1 MTLWLNIVF
10 AWIALILG
18 FLLIVIWG
26 LRLLNKKKKIPLLQ
40 KINRTLRK
48 HHKWVGVSLI
58 ATALVHGLLSSDEF
72 LSINWGTTN
81 WIVAI
86 LLGLSWMLRKKLNLK
101 KWWMYIHR
109 VLTVA
114 FVGIFLVHILNVG
127 GFVLDDLIAGRL
139 KPPAPLPQQTELQYA
154 NTSDEHTLEQLP
166 SNAPSLSPASQ
177 VPGNTESPVFAAVAQ
192 PAPEQPIQDEAT
204 ADSTYIDGTYQG
216 TGTGY
221 GPDLVVEVVI
231 ENDLIVSVTVIDH
244 NEQKEKFWGVPV
256 ELIPLRIIEA
266 QCCDV
271 DIVSGATRTS
281 DGIIDAVNDALS
293 KALRT

>member
-26 LRLLNKKKKIPLLQ
+26 LRLLNKKKKIPVLQ

-48 HHKWVGVSLI
+48 HHKWVGLSLI
-58 ATALVHGLLSSDEF
+58 ATALVHGLLSSDEL

-81 WIVAI
+81 LIVAI

-101 KWWMYIHR
+101 KWWMQIHR
-109 VLTVA
+109 VLTVV
-114 FVGIFLVHILNVG
+114 FVGIFVIHILNVG
-127 GFVLDDLIAGRL
+127 GFVLDDMIAGRL
-139 KPPAPLPQQTELQYA
+139 KPPASLPEQTELQYA
-154 NTSDEHTLEQLP
+154 NTSEEDNLAQLP
-166 SNAPSLSPASQ
+166 SNAPSLSPTTQ
-177 VPGNTESPVFAAVAQ
+177 VPDITESPVLAAVDTS
-192 PAPEQPIQDEAT
+192 APEQPIPDEST
-204 ADSTYIDGTYQG
+204 VPSTYIDGTYQG

-231 ENDLIVSVTVIDH
+231 ENDAITSITVIEH

-256 ELIPLRIIEA
+256 ELIPERIIEA

-281 DGIIDAVNDALS
+281 DGIIDAVNDALN